1 MTLTKTKTIDKV
13 EFVGKW
19 RTLQVRT
26 RTDIKEND
34 VVISES
40 YERDSYQ
47 LGETLPTDL
56 KPYAQGV
63 WNKALKDALQAEMDA
78 MPVIEEVLPPSE

>member
-1 MTLTKTKTIDKV
+1 MSLTKTKTIDKV

-47 LGETLPTDL
+47 LGETLPADL

-63 WNKALKDALQAEMDA
+63 WTKALKDALQAEIDA